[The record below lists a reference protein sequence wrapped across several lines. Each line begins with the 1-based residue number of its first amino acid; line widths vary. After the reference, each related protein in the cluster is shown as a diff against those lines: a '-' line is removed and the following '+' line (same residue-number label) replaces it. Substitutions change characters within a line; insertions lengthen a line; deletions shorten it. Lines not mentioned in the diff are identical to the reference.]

1 MTVKGYFMYGKDSM
15 DTLRMMNRVD
25 GDIRRRAIYDPRL
38 RNSLSVQQM
47 HKMKERERKKFK
59 EDVMK
64 W

>member
-1 MTVKGYFMYGKDSM
+1 MYGNYSM

-25 GDIRRRAIYDPRL
+25 ADIRRRAIYDPKL

-47 HKMKERERKKFK
+47 YKIKERNRKKFK

>member
-1 MTVKGYFMYGKDSM
+1 MYGNYSM

-25 GDIRRRAIYDPRL
+25 ADIRRRAIYDPRL
-38 RNSLSVQQM
+38 RNSLSVRQM
-47 HKMKERERKKFK
+47 YKIKERNRKKFK

>member
-1 MTVKGYFMYGKDSM
+1 MYGNYSM

-25 GDIRRRAIYDPRL
+25 ADIRRRAIYDPRL

-47 HKMKERERKKFK
+47 YKLKERERKKFK

>member
-1 MTVKGYFMYGKDSM
+1 MKGEIMYGNYSI
-15 DTLRMMNRVD
+15 DTLRMMNKVD
-25 GDIRRRAIYDPRL
+25 TDIRNRAIYDPKL

-47 HKMKERERKKFK
+47 YEMKERERKKFK